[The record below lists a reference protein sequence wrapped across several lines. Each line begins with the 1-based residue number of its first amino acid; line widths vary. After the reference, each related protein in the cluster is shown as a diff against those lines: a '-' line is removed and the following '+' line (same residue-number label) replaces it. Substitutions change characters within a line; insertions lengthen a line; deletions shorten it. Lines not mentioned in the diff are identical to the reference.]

1 MKRVYRAA
9 TLLQVAHARNLL
21 VTAGVPCELRNQYL
35 AGALGD
41 LPMME
46 TWPQLWVEDD
56 DERIALRALARAA
69 TTPLGA
75 VWTCAGCGERLEPQF
90 TQCWRC
96 GSEFVPEAHPVNPIA

>member
-21 VTAGVPCELRNQYL
+21 IAAGIESELRNQYL

-46 TWPQLWVEDD
+46 TWPQLYVDD
-56 DERIALRALARAA
+56 ADELPALRALARAEA
-69 TTPLGA
+69 QPQGA
-75 VWTCAGCGERLEPQF
+75 PWICPGCGESLEPQF
-90 TQCWRC
+90 TSCWRC
-96 GSEFVPEAHPVNPIA
+96 SAK

>member
-9 TLLQVAHARNLL
+9 TLLQVAHARNVLI
-21 VTAGVPCELRNQYL
+21 TAGIQCELRNQYL

-46 TWPQLWVEDD
+46 TWPQLFVDDD
-56 DERIALRALARAA
+56 DERLALNALARAA
-69 TTPLGA
+69 AAPNGLS
-75 VWTCAGCGERLEPQF
+75 WTCAECGEESEPQF

-96 GSEFVPEAHPVNPIA
+96 GAGSGS